1 MPIDSPVQGTSL
13 ADALSTWA
21 ALQGIG
27 KKSSTRDYHQEIVGL
42 ILRHWPGS
50 PADVVEDLTLTRVSE
65 FVLKVAHFSG
75 SRFNGIVSV
84 LRATIPAAKKIKRRP
99 IVCKERVIL
108 TPDQFA
114 LLVAELESRPRSHG
128 GLVIRFLVNTGF
140 RINEA
145 RQLKWGDVHADRI
158 IAPGAITKNGR
169 PRSVP
174 FVTGTREV
182 MDELRRV
189 GDGVHVLPQAEVQT
203 SLRRAC
209 DVLGLRRLSHHD
221 FRHMFA
227 TRCIQSGVDIPTVA
241 RWLGHLDGGALLSRL
256 YFHLVETHSRA
267 MAARVESALPKLEPI
282 RSRKTAVLPAHWQN

>member
-1 MPIDSPVQGTSL
+1 MQGTPL
-13 ADALSTWA
+13 ADALQTWA
-21 ALQGIG
+21 SLQGIG

-42 ILRHWPGS
+42 IRQHWPAS
-50 PADVVEDLTLTRVSE
+50 LTDDVDSVPNSLVTD
-65 FVLKVAHFSG
+65 FVLKVAHFSA
-75 SRFNGIVSV
+75 SRFNAIVSV
-84 LRATIPAAKKIKRRP
+84 IRATIPAAKKVKRRP
-99 IVCKERVIL
+99 VVCKERVIL
-108 TPDQFA
+108 TPEQFA
-114 LLVAELESRPRSHG
+114 QLVAELESRPRSHG

-145 RQLKWGDVHADRI
+145 RQLKWTDVHADRI

-169 PRSVP
+169 PRAVP
-174 FVTGTREV
+174 FVKGTREV
-182 MDELRRV
+182 LDELRRV
-189 GDGVHVLPQAEVQT
+189 GDGQRVIPQAEVQT

-209 DVLGLRRLSHHD
+209 VTLGLPRLSHHD

-256 YFHLVETHSRA
+256 YFHLVEAHSRA

-282 RSRKTAVLPAHWQN
+282 GTGKTVVMPAHWQN